1 MHLKNIV
8 IPAVLALFMAACG
21 STSERDSSAGQT
33 TVGDDARGEGSS
45 SQGAGDQGRGSA
57 KPLPMSEE
65 ERMQEQKRQLMEN
78 NTVYFAFDSS
88 DLSSEAQSTVREH
101 AEFLISNPDMSVRL
115 EGHTDERG
123 TREYNIGLGE
133 RRAQAV
139 ARVLL
144 SRGVSSEQFEIVSY
158 GEERPAVLGS
168 NEEAWAKNRRVEIV
182 YR

>member
-1 MHLKNIV
+1 MQVRNIV
-8 IPAVLALFMAACG
+8 IPAVLALFLAACG
-21 STSERDSSAGQT
+21 STAERDSTAGQT
-33 TVGDDARGEGSS
+33 TVGDNTGRDAST
-45 SQGAGDQGRGSA
+45 QGAGDQGRGSA

-65 ERMQEQKRQLMEN
+65 ERQQQQKRQLMQN
-78 NTVYFAFDSS
+78 NTVYFDFDSS
-88 DLSSEAQSTVREH
+88 ELTSEAQSTVREH
-101 AEFLISNPDMSVRL
+101 AEFLINNPNVSVRL
-115 EGHTDERG
+115 EGHADERG

-144 SRGVSSEQFEIVSY
+144 SRGVSSEQFEIISY

-168 NEEAWAKNRRVEIV
+168 NEEAWAKNRRVEIA

>member
-1 MHLKNIV
+1 MQVRNIV

-21 STSERDSSAGQT
+21 STAERDSTAGQT
-33 TVGDDARGEGSS
+33 TVGDSS
-45 SQGAGDQGRGSA
+45 TRDSSAQGAGDQDRGSA

-65 ERMQEQKRQLMEN
+65 ERQQQQKRQLMQS
-78 NTVYFAFDSS
+78 NTVYFEFDSS
-88 DLSSEAQSTVREH
+88 DLSSEAQNTVRAH
-101 AEFLISNPDMSVRL
+101 AEFLINNPDMNVRL
-115 EGHTDERG
+115 EGHADERG

-139 ARVLL
+139 ARVML
-144 SRGVSSEQFEIVSY
+144 SRGVSSDQFEIISY
-158 GEERPAVLGS
+158 GEERPAALGS